1 MNHLLILLSI
11 VLFAGLFAPV
21 YAQTI
26 SENVIINEVDT
37 NPFGD
42 DSKSISEWVELYN
55 PTNSDVD
62 LSGWKIAST
71 SVLKKTFTI
80 PDGTIIS
87 PGKYISFINY
97 KIWFTDTS
105 DSIELKNKDG
115 LLIDK
120 TPEIYDLDSNSK
132 TWQRT
137 YDGSSDW
144 KFATGTPKSSNG
156 KFISDKLSDVVVVTV
171 SSNQPSYIF
180 DETAIISGTVSKK
193 LSNEKL
199 SYLNERIIINI
210 SGSDFSHE
218 VAVYPDANLKYQT
231 SLKLSSVKGINE
243 GDYNVSVSYGG
254 IVSTAKFS
262 VGFEVIEAPEVIE
275 TSFNVESEKS
285 QYVPGE
291 LVSINGIISDI
302 IPFESVVF
310 TITDS
315 AKKLVYTGNLFPSD
329 GKFSTSVL
337 LTTVNPNY
345 GIYTITAEYGDKIT
359 INTFDVV
366 EKITDKPLSKSINLN
381 FNLDHSEYLV
391 SDFMILSG
399 EISNYDPKMI
409 SESVYMQQMINFNFK
424 DSNGKFPTITQSVL
438 GSNSLGPGKIEYSLT
453 AIPDS
458 SGKFSITHRIPAVAF
473 SEGDYTVTAKY
484 AGLTK
489 VETFSIVNE
498 KSKSDEKSD
507 ITINVKTIIEK
518 VNGISDNLISIM
530 TSQKLIDEEI
540 FKPRVISGSMVTISK
555 DDVSDVNLR
564 VLSNTG
570 ICVIGPEI
578 DCLVSEST
586 RKPGQIFEVV
596 EVDGMNLN
604 VRYSGS
610 DVRLEKFSILPQSS
624 TEFLP
629 DANWKVEVIK
639 DDQVSKLYYKVTYK
653 TLQ

>member
-80 PDGTIIS
+80 PDGIIIS

-120 TPEIYDLDSNSK
+120 TPEVYDLDSNSK

-156 KFISDKLSDVVVVTV
+156 KFIADKLSDVVVVTV

-180 DETAIISGTVSKK
+180 DETAIITGTVSKK
-193 LSNEKL
+193 LYNEKL

-210 SGSDFSHE
+210 SGSDFSYE
-218 VAVYPDANLKYQT
+218 VSVYPDANLKYQT

-243 GDYNVSVSYGG
+243 GYYNVSVNYGG
-254 IVSTAKFS
+254 IVSTAKFY
-262 VGFEVIEAPEVIE
+262 VGFEVIEAPKVIE

-291 LVSINGIISDI
+291 LVSIDGIISDI

-337 LTTVNPNY
+337 LSTVNPNY
-345 GIYTITAEYGDKIT
+345 GIYTITAEYGDLIR
-359 INTFDVV
+359 IITFDVV

-381 FNLDHSEYLV
+381 FNLDHSEYLI
-391 SDFMILSG
+391 SDFMTLSG
-399 EISNYDPKMI
+399 EISNYDPKMV
-409 SESVYMQQMINFNFK
+409 SFEVLQSINFNFK
-424 DSNGKFPTITQSVL
+424 DSKGKFPTINQGTDNYDSL
-438 GSNSLGPGKIEYSLT
+438 GSGKIAYSLT
-453 AIPDS
+453 TIPDS

-507 ITINVKTIIEK
+507 ITINVKTIIEN

-610 DVRLEKFSILPQSS
+610 DVRLEKFSILPQSP

-653 TLQ
+653 TSQ

>member
-1 MNHLLILLSI
+1 
-11 VLFAGLFAPV
+11 
-21 YAQTI
+21 
-26 SENVIINEVDT
+26 
-37 NPFGD
+37 
-42 DSKSISEWVELYN
+42 
-55 PTNSDVD
+55 
-62 LSGWKIAST
+62 
-71 SVLKKTFTI
+71 
-80 PDGTIIS
+80 
-87 PGKYISFINY
+87 
-97 KIWFTDTS
+97 
-105 DSIELKNKDG
+105 
-115 LLIDK
+115 
-120 TPEIYDLDSNSK
+120 
-132 TWQRT
+132 
-137 YDGSSDW
+137 
-144 KFATGTPKSSNG
+144 
-156 KFISDKLSDVVVVTV
+156 
-171 SSNQPSYIF
+171 
-180 DETAIISGTVSKK
+180 
-193 LSNEKL
+193 
-199 SYLNERIIINI
+199 
-210 SGSDFSHE
+210 
-218 VAVYPDANLKYQT
+218 
-231 SLKLSSVKGINE
+231 
-243 GDYNVSVSYGG
+243 
-254 IVSTAKFS
+254 
-262 VGFEVIEAPEVIE
+262 
-275 TSFNVESEKS
+275 
-285 QYVPGE
+285 
-291 LVSINGIISDI
+291 
-302 IPFESVVF
+302 
-310 TITDS
+310 
-315 AKKLVYTGNLFPSD
+315 SD

-337 LTTVNPNY
+337 LSTVNPNY
-345 GIYTITAEYGDKIT
+345 GIYTITAEYGDLIR
-359 INTFDVV
+359 IITFDVV

-381 FNLDHSEYLV
+381 FNLDHSEYLI

-409 SESVYMQQMINFNFK
+409 SESLYMQQMINFNFK
-424 DSNGKFPTITQSVL
+424 DSKGKFPTITQGTDNYDSL
-438 GSNSLGPGKIEYSLT
+438 GSGKIEYSLT

-653 TLQ
+653 TSQ

>member
-62 LSGWKIAST
+62 LSGWEIAST

-120 TPEIYDLDSNSK
+120 TPEVYDLDSNSK

-156 KFISDKLSDVVVVTV
+156 KFIADKLSDVVVVTV

-180 DETAIISGTVSKK
+180 DETAIITGTVSKK
-193 LSNEKL
+193 LYNEKL

-210 SGSDFSHE
+210 SGSDFSYE
-218 VAVYPDANLKYQT
+218 VSVYPDANLKYQT

-243 GDYNVSVSYGG
+243 GYYNVSVNYGG
-254 IVSTAKFS
+254 IVSTAKFY
-262 VGFEVIEAPEVIE
+262 VGFEVIEAPKVIE

-291 LVSINGIISDI
+291 LVSIDGIISDI

-337 LTTVNPNY
+337 LSTVNPNY
-345 GIYTITAEYGDKIT
+345 GIYTITAEYGDLIR
-359 INTFDVV
+359 IITFDVV

-381 FNLDHSEYLV
+381 FNLDHSEYLI
-391 SDFMILSG
+391 SDFMTLSG
-399 EISNYDPKMI
+399 EISNYDPKMV
-409 SESVYMQQMINFNFK
+409 SFEVLQSINFNFK
-424 DSNGKFPTITQSVL
+424 DSKGKFPTINQGTDNYDSL
-438 GSNSLGPGKIEYSLT
+438 GSGKIAYSLT
-453 AIPDS
+453 TIPDS

-610 DVRLEKFSILPQSS
+610 DVRLEKFSILPQSP

-653 TLQ
+653 TSQ

>member
-62 LSGWKIAST
+62 LSGWEIAST

-120 TPEIYDLDSNSK
+120 TPEVYDLDSNSK

-156 KFISDKLSDVVVVTV
+156 KFIADKLSDVVVVTV

-180 DETAIISGTVSKK
+180 DETAIITGTVSKK
-193 LSNEKL
+193 LYNEKL

-210 SGSDFSHE
+210 SGSDFSYE
-218 VAVYPDANLKYQT
+218 VSVYPDANLKYQT

-243 GDYNVSVSYGG
+243 GYYNVSVNYGG
-254 IVSTAKFS
+254 IVSTAKFY
-262 VGFEVIEAPEVIE
+262 VGFEVIEAPKVIE

-291 LVSINGIISDI
+291 LVSIDGIISDI

-337 LTTVNPNY
+337 LSTVNPNY
-345 GIYTITAEYGDKIT
+345 GIYTITAEYGDLIR
-359 INTFDVV
+359 IITFDVV

-381 FNLDHSEYLV
+381 FNLDHSEYLI
-391 SDFMILSG
+391 SDFMTLSG
-399 EISNYDPKMI
+399 EISNYDPKMV
-409 SESVYMQQMINFNFK
+409 SFEVLQSINFNFK
-424 DSNGKFPTITQSVL
+424 DSKGKFPTITQGTDNYDSL
-438 GSNSLGPGKIEYSLT
+438 GSGKIAYSLT
-453 AIPDS
+453 TLPDS

-610 DVRLEKFSILPQSS
+610 DVRLEKFSILPQSP

-653 TLQ
+653 TSQ

>member
-80 PDGTIIS
+80 PDGIIIS

-120 TPEIYDLDSNSK
+120 TPEVYDLDSNSK

-156 KFISDKLSDVVVVTV
+156 KFIADKLSDVVVVTV

-180 DETAIISGTVSKK
+180 DETAIITGTVSKK
-193 LSNEKL
+193 LYNEKL

-210 SGSDFSHE
+210 SGSDFSYE
-218 VAVYPDANLKYQT
+218 VSVYPDANLKYQT

-243 GDYNVSVSYGG
+243 GYYNVSVNYGG
-254 IVSTAKFS
+254 IVSTAKFY
-262 VGFEVIEAPEVIE
+262 VGFEVIEAPKVIE

-291 LVSINGIISDI
+291 LVSIDGIISDI

-337 LTTVNPNY
+337 LSTVNPNY
-345 GIYTITAEYGDKIT
+345 GIYTITAEYGDLIR
-359 INTFDVV
+359 IITFDVV

-381 FNLDHSEYLV
+381 FNLDHSEYLI
-391 SDFMILSG
+391 SDFMTLSG
-399 EISNYDPKMI
+399 EISNYDPKMV
-409 SESVYMQQMINFNFK
+409 SFEVLQSINFNFK
-424 DSNGKFPTITQSVL
+424 DSKGKFPTINQGTDNYDSL
-438 GSNSLGPGKIEYSLT
+438 GSGKIAYSLT
-453 AIPDS
+453 TIPDS

-610 DVRLEKFSILPQSS
+610 DVRLEKFSILPQSP

-653 TLQ
+653 TSQ